1 MVSDKAVRFRSL
13 HVDGEDARL
22 YGSDDSDDGAIA
34 RLFRSMPSFVA
45 IDNEESS
52 YRITLITWFRSEL
65 RLKIEPSPPRSVRWF
80 EVNEEAGQTSR
91 IEVTDFAGSQ
101 TLAGPL
107 VVAPPEARDDILS
120 RLVLE
125 TLTNYDNVVF
135 RTPTTRREYERTQL
149 DGIRRGAFSLEPPG
163 QLLLRFLD
171 QLALAL
177 DEPEGTM
184 TRIPAPW
191 AAVLQARDRTDGRR
205 WISDP
210 AILLEPIDGVTI
222 GVDTVVS
229 EPRRWLL
236 YLTAVPDW
244 SIRVAPKAMRDAVR
258 VSATDDRGGRTHRGQ
273 KEDN

>member
-1 MVSDKAVRFRSL
+1 
-13 HVDGEDARL
+13 
-22 YGSDDSDDGAIA
+22 
-34 RLFRSMPSFVA
+34 MPSFVA

-125 TLTNYDNVVF
+125 TLTNYDNEPSFVLRQRVESTSGLSSTAFVVV
-135 RTPTTRREYERTQL
+135 PLVSSHLANRR
-149 DGIRRGAFSLEPPG
+149 
-163 QLLLRFLD
+163 LRFLD
-171 QLALAL
+171 QLALVL

-229 EPRRWLL
+229 EPR
-236 YLTAVPDW
+236 A
-244 SIRVAPKAMRDAVR
+244 
-258 VSATDDRGGRTHRGQ
+258 SASSSHSSPRLVHQGGT
-273 KEDN
+273 